1 MATKKEIKQK
11 AIEHPME
18 EMLDITPGTTIVE
31 YQERSTDL
39 VVHEAYDDKD
49 VELED
54 QFQEV
59 YDSAMDAFE
68 DQMGQTDVVEGKYK
82 ARNSEVAV
90 NFLNTAL
97 NAAKEKAELKK
108 HKDKLKKGG
117 TGGDGHQGSSKT
129 INNTFIMDRNELLD
143 AIRQG
148 KEIDITPEE

>member
-1 MATKKEIKQK
+1 
-11 AIEHPME
+11 ME

-31 YQERSTDL
+31 YQERSTEL
-39 VVHEAYDDKD
+39 VVHQEYDDKD
-49 VELED
+49 VELEE

-68 DQMGQTDVVEGKYK
+68 DQMGQTEVVEGKYK

-90 NFLNTAL
+90 TFLNAAL

-108 HKDKLKKGG
+108 HKDKLKKGD
-117 TGGDGHQGSSKT
+117 TGGDGPQGSAST
-129 INNTFIMDRNELLD
+129 VNNTFIMDRNELLD

-148 KEIDITPEE
+148 KEIDITPTEE